1 MDEIYDLELDDN
13 SILAQQPPKIL
24 TLLKPHQRACL
35 NKAINMEIN
44 GIVKYKISE
53 KNPLNI
59 NYRNTEIIIPN
70 NIIDVS
76 TNCWY
81 YRRYCRLWKNINSSF
96 YSSTKSSKKY
106 TY

>member
-1 MDEIYDLELDDN
+1 MSKIEHFATTIPSINYISLDDN
-13 SILAQQPPKIL
+13 SVLAQQPPRIL

-59 NYRNTEIIIPN
+59 NYRNAEIIIPN
-70 NIIDVS
+70 NKL
-76 TNCWY
+76 T
-81 YRRYCRLWKNINSSF
+81 R
-96 YSSTKSSKKY
+96 KSKLY
-106 TY
+106 